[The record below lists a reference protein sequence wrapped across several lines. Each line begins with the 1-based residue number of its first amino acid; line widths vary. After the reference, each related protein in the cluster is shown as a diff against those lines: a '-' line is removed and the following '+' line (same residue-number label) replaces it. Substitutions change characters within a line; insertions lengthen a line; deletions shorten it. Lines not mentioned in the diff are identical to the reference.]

1 MFICLCVIPPILQ
14 VSLMLVQKHL
24 RLLFHFWT
32 RTTRGIQADEAKS
45 LASPKYVYLLQ
56 LFAISSQWLQNLYSS
71 LYHHRIIICVVC
83 NNAQKTTSTLLGQS
97 LETPL
102 TDSLFNLLYI
112 EANQNVYAELK
123 LNGSNDSV
131 ILNAKVGS
139 RNVTLW
145 KIKESL
151 EKSKP
156 EIFQSMVGN
165 ISQIEDGTF
174 AGLMSA
180 FDLVSNDKFDSRAT
194 KISIMHVVCGLNK
207 NQIQLYDVILMSK

>member
-1 MFICLCVIPPILQ
+1 MFICLCVIQPILQ
-14 VSLMLVQKHL
+14 VSLMLVQKHV
-24 RLLFHFWT
+24 RSLFHFWT

-56 LFAISSQWLQNLYSS
+56 LFADVQPVVAKFIFITLSSQNY
-71 LYHHRIIICVVC
+71 VVC
-83 NNAQKTTSTLLGQS
+83 NNAQKTTLTLLDQS

-123 LNGSNDSV
+123 SNGSNDSV

-174 AGLMSA
+174 AGLMSG
-180 FDLVSNDKFDSRAT
+180 FDLVSND
-194 KISIMHVVCGLNK
+194 
-207 NQIQLYDVILMSK
+207 

>member
-1 MFICLCVIPPILQ
+1 MKQNLLQVLNMCTCFSCLIYPASGCKIYIHHFIITELLFVWCVI
-14 VSLMLVQKHL
+14 M
-24 RLLFHFWT
+24 
-32 RTTRGIQADEAKS
+32 
-45 LASPKYVYLLQ
+45 PKRQHQ
-56 LFAISSQWLQNLYSS
+56 LCWIRAWR
-71 LYHHRIIICVVC
+71 H
-83 NNAQKTTSTLLGQS
+83 
-97 LETPL
+97 L

-165 ISQIEDGTF
+165 ISRIQDGTF

-180 FDLVSNDKFDSRAT
+180 FDLVSNDTFDSRAT
-194 KISIMHVVCGLNK
+194 KISIMHGVCGLNK

>member
-1 MFICLCVIPPILQ
+1 MKQNLLQ
-14 VSLMLVQKHL
+14 VLNMCTCFSC
-24 RLLFHFWT
+24 LL
-32 RTTRGIQADEAKS
+32 
-45 LASPKYVYLLQ
+45 
-56 LFAISSQWLQNLYSS
+56 ISSQWLQNLYSS

-83 NNAQKTTSTLLGQS
+83 NNAQKTTLTLLDQS

-123 LNGSNDSV
+123 SNGSNDSV

-174 AGLMSA
+174 AGLMSG
-180 FDLVSNDKFDSRAT
+180 FDLVSND
-194 KISIMHVVCGLNK
+194 
-207 NQIQLYDVILMSK
+207 